1 MRKKIVVI
9 SLLVA
14 VVVVVTLCV
23 IGRNMFY
30 GSAVD
35 REYEVVLEAD
45 DSYSEMIAKVKVGMD
60 NHLAFDYY
68 ADHIDLK
75 RTIKPGRYTIKKGM
89 TVMEIARMLK
99 IGVRNTSRLVINNV
113 RTPEALAEKIASQTN
128 IKAEDMVAILRDE
141 AFVKSCGFDSPEAMF
156 SIFLPNTYEV
166 KETITPRELVEY
178 FINECDKFW
187 SKAANSESLATLAA
201 STSIKSSYD
210 VMVLA
215 SIVYEETKCE
225 EEMARVA
232 GVYINR
238 LNKGMLL
245 QADPTVKYALGDPTI
260 KRILY
265 EHLEVDSP
273 YNTYKYKG
281 LPPTPITMP
290 DMAAIAA
297 VLNYEKHDYL
307 YFCATPELDGRHNFA
322 KTHTEHQRNA
332 RAYHNAIKGLK

>member
-1 MRKKIVVI
+1 MRKKIVII

-14 VVVVVTLCV
+14 VVVIVTLCV

-113 RTPEALAEKIASQTN
+113 RTPEALAEKIASQLN
-128 IKAEDMVAILRDE
+128 FSSEDMRALLLDE
-141 AFVKSCGFDSPEAMF
+141 AFVKEYGFDSPEAMF

-166 KETITPRELVEY
+166 DSNITPRGVVAYLSKES
-178 FINECDKFW
+178 DKFW
-187 SKAANSESLATLAA
+187 AKSENSERLAQLMET
-201 STSIKSSYD
+201 TPIKSSYD

-238 LNKGMLL
+238 LKKGWLL

-260 KRILY
+260 KRVLNK
-265 EHLEVDSP
+265 HLEVESP
-273 YNTYKYKG
+273 YNTYKHKG
-281 LPPTPITMP
+281 LPPTPIAMP
-290 DMAAIAA
+290 DMAAIDA
-297 VLNYEKHDYL
+297 VLSYEHHDYF
-307 YFCATPELDGRHNFA
+307 YFCASPELNGLHNFA
-322 KTHTEHQRNA
+322 KTHTEHLRNA